1 MEDWLG
7 ITMYVAIIAALVW
20 FFYIR
25 NKEMENKNG
34 SKPKTANTSHGIGGF
49 YPITSPPPT
58 RTLLLSVLRKLD
70 MDYEFDEDKDLF
82 ITYHGEH
89 FQILA
94 RDDVQSIQ
102 IRDIWWYAAPLDDI
116 ENLSIVHRAINDC
129 NMYGNDVLVYS
140 INKEDNTINLHTLRS
155 VLWIPEIPNIED
167 YFIEV
172 LNHMLHTHHSFFCA
186 MEEIRR
192 EQHITT

>member
-20 FFYIR
+20 FFYSR
-25 NKEMENKNG
+25 NKKMVDKNG
-34 SKPKTANTSHGIGGF
+34 SKPKSAKTSHGLGDF
-49 YPITSPPPT
+49 DPITSPPPA
-58 RTLLLSVLRKLD
+58 RALLFSVLRKLD
-70 MDYEFDEDKDLF
+70 LDYEFDEDKDIF

-94 RDDVQSIQ
+94 SDDVQYIQ
-102 IRDIWWYAAPLDDI
+102 IRDLWWYVAPLDDI
-116 ENLSIVHRAINDC
+116 ENLSIAHRAINDC
-129 NMYGNDVLVYS
+129 NLYATDVLVYS
-140 INKEDNTINLHTLRS
+140 MNKEDNTINLHTIRS
-155 VLWIPEIPNIED
+155 VLWIPEIPKIEE

-172 LNHMLHTHHSFFCA
+172 LNHMLHTHHSFFRA